1 VRQRPITLI
10 RFVITCAVLGVVVS
24 FAFEQASAQDAKT
37 APAKQYGTQFNPK
50 EYLKEDSRI
59 ENVKVELA
67 SHPTEA
73 GRSAQWVITPVQI
86 KSGEFVLGVLP
97 AGEYEL
103 RFSDVDGHSDATAN
117 RGITINSSH
126 VEYDKDRKA
135 AGNADPKHNSDVG
148 RLTMTLTGVVGGTL
162 KQELKADL
170 GSQIGAE
177 VARAGKP
184 KFENILFKAD
194 GRSAVKG
201 TLRHDMVKSSIR
213 NLK

>member
-1 VRQRPITLI
+1 MFKANEIVRTTLSV
-10 RFVITCAVLGVVVS
+10 FVLSALCVLCPSV
-24 FAFEQASAQDAKT
+24 SAQ
-37 APAKQYGTQFNPK
+37 APGEPQLNTTRSNIKNT
-50 EYLKEDSRI
+50 SRPGQRI
-59 ENVKVELA
+59 DTFEVELA
-67 SHPTEA
+67 RRTGA
-73 GRSAQWVITPVQI
+73 GREGQWVSTKVAV
-86 KSGEFVLGVLP
+86 KNGEFDLAVLP

-103 RFSDVDGHSDATAN
+103 RFSDTESGATN
-117 RGITINSSH
+117 RGITINTTH
-126 VEYDKDRKA
+126 VEYPDADKKA
-135 AGNADPKHNSDVG
+135 AGSADPKHNSDVG
-148 RLTMTLTGVVGGTL
+148 RLTVTLTGVIGGTL
-162 KQELKADL
+162 KQELKTDL